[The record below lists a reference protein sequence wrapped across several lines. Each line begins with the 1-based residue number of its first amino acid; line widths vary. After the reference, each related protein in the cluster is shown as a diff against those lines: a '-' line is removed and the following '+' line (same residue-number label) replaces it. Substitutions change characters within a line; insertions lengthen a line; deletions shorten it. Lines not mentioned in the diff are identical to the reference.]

1 VAFFRQL
8 IPRALRHC
16 VVRYTRKESTRVPT
30 GKNKHNYEIDDNRR
44 IMELELPKNCGK
56 VFKDQVAYF
65 EKVLVTNN
73 ELLELSASIRQ
84 SKTKRIQDLEKTYK
98 HLTHR
103 FEEKVNLIRRL
114 KEENKELVQ
123 TLEKYDHFVAQFT
136 DLMNQELELLEHLK
150 GRVIQFEK
158 IYDVRSALEYI
169 WAKVRICI
177 MQ

>member
-1 VAFFRQL
+1 
-8 IPRALRHC
+8 
-16 VVRYTRKESTRVPT
+16 KESTRVPT

-103 FEEKVNLIRRL
+103 FEEK
-114 KEENKELVQ
+114 
-123 TLEKYDHFVAQFT
+123 FT
-136 DLMNQELELLEHLK
+136 DLMNQKKEKLELLEHLK

-158 IYDVRSALEYI
+158 ICDV
-169 WAKVRICI
+169 
-177 MQ
+177 

>member
-1 VAFFRQL
+1 MCF
-8 IPRALRHC
+8 
-16 VVRYTRKESTRVPT
+16 RYTRKESTRVPT
-30 GKNKHNYEIDDNRR
+30 GKNKHNYEIDDDRQ
-44 IMELELPKNCGK
+44 IMELELPRNCGK

-84 SKTKRIQDLEKTYK
+84 SKTKRIKDLEKTYK

-114 KEENKELVQ
+114 KEENKEHVQ
-123 TLEKYDHFVAQFT
+123 ALEKYDHVVAQFT
-136 DLMNQELELLEHLK
+136 DLMNQKKEELELLEHLK

-158 IYDVRSALEYI
+158 ICDVRSALEYI
-169 WAKVRICI
+169 WAKVRFRI